1 MYFTFAI
8 KRLSS
13 GIGISTE
20 DQTHEEFKQGEG
32 EGEGVR
38 VGEFDYK
45 ICEER

>member
-1 MYFTFAI
+1 MYFIFAI

-20 DQTHEEFKQGEG
+20 DQTHEEFNQ
-32 EGEGVR
+32 GEGVR

>member
-1 MYFTFAI
+1 MNQFAFV
-8 KRLSS
+8 LE
-13 GIGISTE
+13 GE
-20 DQTHEEFKQGEG
+20 GEG